1 MNCFGL
7 TRSAFVMLGIAL
19 ASPALAIGIHD
30 YVPVRTFTLPAP
42 NGDSGGNVLFD
53 ALPDGRLLVLNGKD
67 VSVESAVGSGTFNP
81 LGTIPGFT
89 LSFGPS
95 FLAVSPDGTRAAAG
109 SNGNG
114 SVVVFDSANPTS
126 VTSFAISDFYGE
138 WVDNQNLA
146 IANAASG
153 TSGIQVLNTVS
164 SVATSIVNNI
174 GGATAGIAF
183 DSAGNLFTGNGFS
196 FGTGTSGT
204 GWVKAFSATDW
215 QTALATASPLN
226 FETTG
231 TPVADLLSAFPLAFD
246 ASGNL
251 LVGGADFFGS
261 PGDSGYAALVDAA
274 AVADAL
280 ANPQASPQISAASLS
295 NVLRKI
301 ASPQDTIDNFQSPD
315 WHVNNATGELY
326 LGYYSVGTVT
336 VYAPVPEP
344 SCPAIIFIAAGCL
357 SIPRRRKLPMVALA
371 TGAAVSMAGTA
382 IADSPYA
389 TELVSQNAA
398 YGSVSLYNDPNSV
411 LGEPTRVAV
420 NDPASGSNSYH
431 VKVVEAAFNRDAA
444 GNKVLTTLSRKSDG
458 AGGFTYGSITVKFD
472 HPVAD
477 NPVNPYGIDFNVFG
491 NTFYVANGFAGD
503 TADMRSV
510 EAGVAFG
517 EPVVVSV
524 SPNNVDWFTYTSGPY
539 GDTAFPTQGHVWSGE
554 QHDLIGNGWTTETT
568 DFTKPVNP
576 SLSSV
581 LGVAGQPVPA
591 ADAMAMYVKSGGG
604 TGFDLAASGFDWIQY
619 VRVEST
625 AAMRDGEIDAFA
637 DVRPM
642 RLGDAL
648 SITPNNIANGTQLYF
663 QHAADEAQTAVLAE
677 FSAVSDLAKLA
688 TSAVTDAT
696 ALAALPAG
704 VLLATYQLDVT
715 TLVGESPVNFTVNYN
730 LSPGLDYAGDGT
742 DFEVLKW
749 NGEFWSPLAHSFDV
763 LSGLAELPSWSS
775 GSATLALVKP
785 ANDSLP
791 GDFNHDGTV
800 DAIDYTVWRDG
811 LGDEYDEDDYVT
823 WKSHFGQS
831 QGGGSMNL
839 ESSAVPEPST
849 LFAAGLALVGSP
861 LIRKRVA

>member
-1 MNCFGL
+1 MNRFGL
-7 TRSAFVMLGIAL
+7 THAVFVLVGLAL
-19 ASPALAIGIHD
+19 SSDAMAVGIHD
-30 YVPVRTFTLPAP
+30 YQPVRTFSLPAP
-42 NGDSGGNVLFD
+42 NGDAGGNVLFD

-67 VSVESAVGSGTFNP
+67 VSVESAVGSGAFNS
-81 LGTIPGFT
+81 LGTIPGFN

-95 FLAVSPDGTRAAAG
+95 FLAVSPDGSRAAAG

-114 SVVVFDSANPTS
+114 SVVVFDAANPTS

-215 QTALATASPLN
+215 QTAHTTASPLN

-280 ANPQASPQISAASLS
+280 ANPQATPPISVTSLS

-315 WHVNNATGELY
+315 WHHNSATGEVY

-344 SCPAIIFIAAGCL
+344 SGLAIVVIAAA
-357 SIPRRRKLPMVALA
+357 SIAIPRRRNLSMIAL
-371 TGAAVSMAGTA
+371 TTSAAVGMAGTA
-382 IADSPYA
+382 MADSPFA
-389 TELVSQNAA
+389 TELVSQNAT
-398 YGSVSLYNDPNSV
+398 YGSASLYNDPNSV
-411 LGEPTRVAV
+411 LGEPTRIAV
-420 NDPASGSNSYH
+420 NDPSSGGNPYH
-431 VKVVEAAFNRDAA
+431 VKVVEAAFNRDSA

-472 HPVAD
+472 HAVVDDPA
-477 NPVNPYGIDFNVFG
+477 NPYGIDFNVFG
-491 NTFYVANGFAGD
+491 NTFYVASGFAGD
-503 TADMRSV
+503 TADMRTID
-510 EAGVAFG
+510 AGVAFG

-524 SPNNVDWFTYTSGPY
+524 SPNNVDWYTYTSGPY
-539 GDTAFPTQGHVWSGE
+539 GDNPFPTQGHVWSGE
-554 QHDLIGNGWTTETT
+554 QHDLTGNGWTTQTT

-576 SLSSV
+576 TLSTV
-581 LGVAGQPVPA
+581 LGVLGQPVPA
-591 ADAMAMYVKSGGG
+591 ADAMDMYVKSGGG

-619 VRVEST
+619 VRVEAT
-625 AAMRDGEIDAFA
+625 AGMRDGEIDAFA

-642 RLGDAL
+642 RVGDAL
-648 SITPNNIANGTQLYF
+648 SITPTNIANGTPLYF
-663 QHAADEAQTAVLAE
+663 QHAADESQTAVLAE

-688 TSAVTDAT
+688 TSVVTDAEAIT
-696 ALAALPAG
+696 ALPAG
-704 VLLATYQLDVT
+704 TLLATYQLDVT
-715 TLVGESPVNFTVNYN
+715 SLVDESSINFTADYK
-730 LSPGLDYAGDGT
+730 LSPGVDYAGSGI
-742 DFEVLKW
+742 DFDVLKW
-749 NGEFWSPLAHSFDV
+749 DGEVWSPLAHSFDA
-763 LSGLAELPSWSS
+763 LTGLAEIPSWSA
-775 GSATLALVKP
+775 GSATLALVQP
-785 ANDSLP
+785 SNDSLP

-811 LGDEYDEDDYVT
+811 LGNEHDEDDYLK

-839 ESSAVPEPST
+839 ATSAVPEPGAA
-849 LFAAGLALVGSP
+849 FAAGLALLGGF
-861 LIRKRVA
+861 LIRKRAA